1 MLLRIQQTGWG
12 EGRPE
17 DIFLVLTDVSKQLLQ
32 HVQIEHHGTI
42 TIVPGNEDYPEV
54 KYRNA
59 SSDPYVVFLSARGRH
74 WCQYSYQ
81 FAHELCHIL
90 SNYESLRLP
99 QNKWFH
105 ESLCELASIFVIRQ
119 MALTWQTSPPYS
131 SWASYSGSLASYAAD
146 LVAQP
151 ANTLPAGQ
159 SFHDWLLFNEP
170 GLQKNPYL
178 RALNRLVA
186 VRLLPSFEQTPDIW
200 RTIRYLPNSTASLPL
215 YLEEWASACPV
226 SDRAY
231 VQQIESALFGSSDT

>member
-1 MLLRIQQTGWG
+1 MLLRVQQTGWG

-17 DIFLVLTDVSKQLLQ
+17 DIRCLLTDVANQLLQ

-42 TIVPGNEDYPEV
+42 TIAPGDEDYPEV
-54 KYRNA
+54 RYRNA
-59 SSDPYVVFLSARGRH
+59 PSDPYSVFLSARNRL

-90 SNYESLRLP
+90 SNYENLRLP

-119 MALTWQTSPPYS
+119 MASTWRTSPPYS
-131 SWASYSGSLASYAAD
+131 SWASYSSSLASYAAD

-159 SFHDWLLFNEP
+159 SFQEWLLLNEP
-170 GLQKNPYL
+170 GLRKDPYL
-178 RALNRLVA
+178 RELNRLVA
-186 VRLLPSFEQTPDIW
+186 VRLLPSFEQTPGIW
-200 RTIRYLPNSTASLPL
+200 RTIQYLPNSAASLQL

-231 VQQIESALFGSSDT
+231 VQQIKSALFDSSAA